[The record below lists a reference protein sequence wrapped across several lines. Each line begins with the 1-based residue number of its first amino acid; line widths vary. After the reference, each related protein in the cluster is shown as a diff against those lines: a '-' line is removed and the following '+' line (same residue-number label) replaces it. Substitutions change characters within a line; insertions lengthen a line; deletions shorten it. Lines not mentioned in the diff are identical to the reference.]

1 MRRSVVSVTF
11 LVSFRK
17 LLDLVRCIAFV
28 GEGEDKLLILLFHP
42 YNRGITFLVKL
53 KIDPK
58 SKFFFPSAGQLYWRK
73 IENSLHRNV
82 KFQGLLL
89 YCYTWLILSCLF
101 IARMLS
107 VESYSSIKIVLRSGI
122 LTSRRAGHF
131 EHILKMRLFFLKTGH
146 QAGTMNPLVMVKTS
160 NESYSEN
167 CENG

>member
-1 MRRSVVSVTF
+1 M
-11 LVSFRK
+11 
-17 LLDLVRCIAFV
+17 
-28 GEGEDKLLILLFHP
+28 LFHP

-73 IENSLHRNV
+73 IENSPHRNV
-82 KFQGLLL
+82 KFQGPLL

-101 IARMLS
+101 IARMFS

-146 QAGTMNPLVMVKTS
+146 QAGTMNPLVMVKMS
-160 NESYSEN
+160 NESSSEN
-167 CENG
+167 CEMVNACLRDSD